1 MSWMNSD
8 KLLVKFN
15 KEVGTVTTGGAR
27 AFPGNGGLTI
37 VEFDLTLVNLVTA
50 GSTGGAILFDNIII
64 PAKARFEKVEIV
76 CTTIADS
83 TSDTAKLNLGLTKLD
98 RTTEGDWDG
107 ILDSVAQADADVV
120 NELKTVTVVTSGA
133 GGALMGAPAAYPGYL
148 SAYWETEA
156 FTVGVWKVRLY
167 YSLSANV
174 LGSANDTIA

>member
-1 MSWMNSD
+1 MSWFNAD

-27 AFPGNGGLTI
+27 PYPGSGGLTI
-37 VEFDLTLVNLVTA
+37 VEFDLTLTSLVTA
-50 GSTGGAILFDNIII
+50 GSTGGAILFDNVII
-64 PAKARFEKVEIV
+64 PAKARIEKVEIV
-76 CTTIADS
+76 CTTAV
-83 TSDTAKLNLGLTKLD
+83 TSSGSAAKVNLGLTKVD
-98 RTTEGDWDG
+98 RSTEGDFDG

-120 NELKTVTVVTSGA
+120 NELKTVTVVASGA

-156 FTVGVWKVRLY
+156 FTAGVWKVRVY

-174 LGSANDTIA
+174 LGSANDTVA